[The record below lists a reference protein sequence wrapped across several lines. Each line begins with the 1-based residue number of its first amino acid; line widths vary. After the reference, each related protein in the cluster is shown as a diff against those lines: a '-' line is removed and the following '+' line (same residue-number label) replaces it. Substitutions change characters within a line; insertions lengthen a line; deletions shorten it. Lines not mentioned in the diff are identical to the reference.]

1 LKSTTDRGALVRRTA
16 GALLSVALI
25 AAAIAC
31 LRYAPDDNV
40 ADRADKSSGR
50 LERTQTGAP
59 TPTPSEPTATQPPA
73 PAESGTGPGVTS
85 PGIRLVA
92 TPNTDGTFEVSESV
106 FFRKPRTT
114 VSLAA
119 PSSKSGGPTFVRNA
133 PRADMVQLSAQ
144 NQPVLAGPVNGY
156 AKPVK
161 LPMATSRIEL
171 RYVLAGATVRSM
183 PSVAGR
189 ALGLL
194 APLAAATDRTLPVRI
209 EVGGPSVRNLI
220 CPRRAPNLR
229 QCAGAGANLGV
240 APLMSAAIAFVIVQY
255 DLPKPS

>member
-1 LKSTTDRGALVRRTA
+1 MLKSTRALVRRTA
-16 GALLSVALI
+16 GAVLPVALV

-40 ADRADKSSGR
+40 ADHANKDAGR
-50 LERTQTGAP
+50 LERPEAGPQNPAP
-59 TPTPSEPTATQPPA
+59 STPTTSPRTA
-73 PAESGTGPGVTS
+73 TGPGVTS

-92 TPNTDGTFEVSESV
+92 KPNTDGTFEVSESV
-106 FFRKPRTT
+106 VFRSPRST
-114 VSLAA
+114 VNLAA
-119 PSSKSGGPTFVRNA
+119 PSAKSGGPTFVRKA

-144 NQPVLAGPVNGY
+144 GQPALAGAVNVY

-161 LPMATSRIEL
+161 LRMATNRIEL
-171 RYVLAGATVRSM
+171 RYVLAGATVRSI

-194 APLAAATDRTLPVRI
+194 APLAATTDRTLPVRI
-209 EVGGPSVRNLI
+209 EVVGPSVRNLI
-220 CPRRAPNLR
+220 CPRRPPNVR
-229 QCAGAGANLGV
+229 QCAGTGANLGV
-240 APLMSAAIAFVIVQY
+240 APLMSAALAVVIVQY